1 MDPCA
6 SLYNKISYV
15 FSSVPFDGPLC
26 DHVANSEISEE
37 EIILKMLTRSSMPL
51 YKDTSATLFRPVCG
65 MERWSCKLHMSGNA
79 DADALG

>member
-51 YKDTSATLFRPVCG
+51 YKDTSATLFRRLRYGTV
-65 MERWSCKLHMSGNA
+65 KLQTSHEW
-79 DADALG
+79 